1 MEKVMCDGCK
11 QYDCVC
17 DFIMAEEV
25 LSGERDDMPHHSAG
39 TADMIRSGVIDTE
52 DFLPPDEKWLKPPL
66 REGDDEV
73 DPPHEIVVRREYFDQ
88 DICPVCNDDGYECPA
103 CSDVRVV
110 RGQKQDGYE
119 CPACSVISTE
129 RAENDVGRLICS
141 VCGYVSGDVPKK
153 PACIII

>member
-88 DICPVCNDDGYECPA
+88 DICPVCNSDGYECPA
-103 CSDVRVV
+103 CSEV
-110 RGQKQDGYE
+110 RGQKADGYE
-119 CPACSVISTE
+119 CPQCSVISTE
-129 RAENDVGRLICS
+129 RAENDEGRLICS
-141 VCGYVSGDVPKK
+141 VCGYVSGDVPKT